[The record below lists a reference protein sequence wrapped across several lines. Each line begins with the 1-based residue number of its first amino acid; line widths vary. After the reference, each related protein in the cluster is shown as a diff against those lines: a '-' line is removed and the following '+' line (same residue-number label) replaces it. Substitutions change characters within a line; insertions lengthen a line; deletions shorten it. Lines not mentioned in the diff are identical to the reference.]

1 MRRIYFMYPP
11 SLALALDCGKE
22 EDKEDNNQ
30 NQEYDQNWV
39 YKVISGYVASALI
52 AKSWT
57 LRVKAHPRRRD
68 DSSSDSASVL
78 GNGGQQ
84 WQ

>member
-1 MRRIYFMYPP
+1 MYQP
-11 SLALALDCGKE
+11 SLALALDCGEE

-30 NQEYDQNWV
+30 NQEYDQIWV
-39 YKVISGYVASALI
+39 YKVIGGYVTSALI
-52 AKSWT
+52 ANSWT